1 MRFFVTGAT
10 GFIGSH
16 FCNSAL
22 AAGHKVTALC
32 RPASASRLPVGV
44 EAVYGSLPY
53 DLPVDSLRGCE
64 AVIHLAAVTTS
75 SASTEA
81 EAVNLLGTRML
92 LEAASN
98 ARCGFV
104 FVSTQ
109 STLSSNQSAYARTKR
124 EGEEFIR
131 ESQLATAIVRPG
143 LVYGPGDA
151 GLFGRMRNVLK
162 KAPAV
167 PLLGGGKALVQPI
180 HVDDLASALL
190 KISAD
195 LKAGECQEFNLGQTD
210 PITMKQL
217 LQKIAEA
224 EGISRPLLTVPL
236 APVSAVVAVGESL
249 RLPLPIGRDNLQG
262 FKTVIK
268 MDTAPSLAKLGM
280 QLRPLEEGLQKD
292 APAAIKTRD
301 NRVGCLL
308 IGAGKIGIVHG
319 LQLLNNPKAHLVGI
333 VEPNPKASGLFK
345 SMGFPGPYFD
355 TLVEAVEGTQPAAAV
370 IATPAFTHLDVAKQC
385 LEVGLNVLVEK
396 PVSISTEQTSAWLD
410 LRKTYPDRVIHTGY
424 MACQFPHILTAYHA
438 ARMEKLGHIYKARVV
453 ALQTH
458 ITAPEPVRWEMLKSK
473 SGGGAMINF
482 GCHAASILFR
492 LLGWPDT
499 PATGWQWPI
508 YSTEVE
514 DALAAQFKIRSV
526 QCNMMVSWSV
536 PGYARPYSLV
546 ELECEHG
553 MIRVENTATTITKNG
568 RTEIFENQLDR
579 AVGFN
584 LSPDYTGSGF
594 AMEHENFFQAVKAR
608 DEQSTGSQPL
618 SFMPPVELAE
628 ALRLE
633 SWIYNLYSALAN
645 KKPGYDDL
653 LNGGFDPKIASA
665 LLRAGGRQ

>member
-1 MRFFVTGAT
+1 
-10 GFIGSH
+10 
-16 FCNSAL
+16 
-22 AAGHKVTALC
+22 
-32 RPASASRLPVGV
+32 
-44 EAVYGSLPY
+44 VYGSLPY
-53 DLPVDSLRGCE
+53 DLPTERLLGCD

-75 SASTEA
+75 SASKEA
-81 EAVNLLGTRML
+81 EAVNLVGTRML
-92 LEAASN
+92 LSAA
-98 ARCGFV
+98 AKAACGFI

-124 EGEEFIR
+124 KAEELVR
-131 ESQLATAIVRPG
+131 NSGLSAAIVRPG

-151 GLFGRMRNVLK
+151 GLFGRMRSVLQK
-162 KAPAV
+162 SPAV

-180 HVDDLASALL
+180 HVDDLAAALL
-190 KISAD
+190 QISEA
-195 LKAGECQEFNLGQTD
+195 LAAGECQDFNLGQAD

-224 EGISRPLLTVPL
+224 EGLSRPLVTIPL
-236 APVSAVVAVGESL
+236 APVAVAVAVGESL
-249 RLPLPIGRDNLQG
+249 QLPLPIGRDNLQG
-262 FKTVIK
+262 LKTVVK
-268 MDTAPSLAKLGM
+268 MDTASSLEKLGM
-280 QLRPLEEGLQKD
+280 QLRPLEDGLREVAPIIGETKD
-292 APAAIKTRD
+292 S
-301 NRVGCLL
+301 RVRCLL

-319 LQLLNNPKAHLVGI
+319 LQLLNNAKVNLVGI

-355 TLVEAVEGTQPAAAV
+355 TLVEAAEATQPAAAV
-370 IATPAFTHLDVAKQC
+370 IATPAFTHLDIARQC
-385 LEVGLNVLVEK
+385 LDLGFNILVEK

-410 LRKTYPDRVIHTGY
+410 LRKAYPDQVVHTGY

-458 ITAPEPVRWEMLKSK
+458 ITAAEPVRWEMLKAK

-526 QCNMMVSWSV
+526 QCNLMVSWSV
-536 PGYARPYSLV
+536 PGYARPYSMV

-553 MIRVENTATTITKNG
+553 IIRVENTATTIIKHG
-568 RTEIFENQLDR
+568 RNETFENQLDKNI
-579 AVGFN
+579 GFN

-594 AMEHENFFQAVKAR
+594 AMEHENFIQAVKAR
-608 DEQSTGSQPL
+608 EGQTSGPQPL

-633 SWIYNLYSALAN
+633 SWIYNLYATLAH
-645 KKPGYDDL
+645 KKPRYDEL
-653 LNGGFDPKIASA
+653 LNSGFDPKVASA
-665 LLRAGGRQ
+665 LLKAGVRQ